1 MGADLSR
8 VRFDAL
14 RDHSGVVMQQGRLL
28 LDSDWN
34 EFVAIVDR
42 RLRAAAADLGTPGVT
57 EGFSGAAV
65 VPRTTPDAFLIT
77 SSADG
82 MTIGRGRMYV
92 DGLQAENH
100 GTGATV
106 LDPLLAEPVRAQDTP
121 YAQQPYWE
129 APKDLP
135 TTGTHLVYLD
145 VWQREVTPLQAPD
158 LVEEAV
164 GVDTTA
170 RTQTVW
176 RVRVHEPDTPDI
188 DCSTPDEDIPDWSG
202 VIAPSGGRLTTGTVA
217 VAAAD
222 DPCSLPP
229 SGDYRGL
236 ENQTYRVEVHDGGI
250 PGTATFKWSR
260 DNGSVAM
267 RVVEVVAPDRLRPEH
282 LGRDTVLG
290 LRENDWV
297 EILDDH
303 RELDEQPGEMRRITT
318 VHGDGTVS
326 FSPALP
332 GDLPATTDEALRR
345 NLRIRRWDQAGTIK
359 NAEGAVLQDLDA
371 ADSTGVIT
379 VATGGAA
386 VVLEHGITVALDAPD
401 GAFRPGDHW
410 IFTARTSTADV
421 EKLDQ
426 APPLGIHHHYARL
439 AVVTFPGTAYDCRT
453 LWPDAG
459 HCGDCTVCVTPES
472 HASGVMTVQAAVDSV
487 AEEGGTVCLAQG
499 VYHLG
504 DEPVRMRRARS
515 VRIHGQGPGTLLI
528 AERGGFDIRLS
539 AFVTLEDFALISSSR
554 RPGIKISI
562 AAEVTVR
569 RLTVLIAGG
578 GEGSGQG
585 PAVELS
591 HACLRTRI
599 QDCDFAGRIGIE
611 ARENLNTDADAD
623 TDGEA
628 EAEAEAEAA
637 AAAEAEAGGDAEGGS
652 VRAHLLT
659 ADLEISG
666 NLLMCWWAG
675 VQFRGSAAHMLRN
688 TVRGNTVVFAQGA
701 GLRFLGAVSPWASFD
716 ITDNHVQS
724 NGVGIEVGASGYTI
738 RDNTVSGTP
747 DPESGSG
754 DGIVLR
760 SGVSGVLRGATRIR
774 GNRIN
779 RIGGVGILVRVP
791 AGDLDVSHNTV
802 EGATAGGIV
811 VADRGRVADAVI
823 VGNTVRDLV
832 TQEWTVAE
840 GTDGIRIVGAAHALV
855 GSNTVS
861 GLTTEFD
868 EGQDRG
874 GDGGRGGRGERGEGD
889 EPDRRTGVVLLACRE
904 SRVHAN
910 TVERI
915 GPTDP
920 EWTARLLGVHI
931 CVFTRTTIEGNV
943 CRRITEDVDHD
954 GHTPWSGLLV
964 GDDPQDDA
972 DPGTEN
978 GLTGHI
984 GRYVS
989 VVGERASYLIGPYT
1003 AFAHVSDDV
1012 SAIISANTFTG
1023 AAQHPAAR
1031 IHVARDAVVCG
1042 NQFRQHGD
1050 SDPAALIVRAGTA
1063 TVTGNRA
1070 RGGRPSIHLDVE
1082 PRFLA
1087 VLGNITTGG
1096 IDAEGTIDPKWL
1108 QLNVDGVL

>member
-65 VPRTTPDAFLIT
+65 VPRTTPDAFRIT

-92 DGLQAENH
+92 DGLLAENH
-100 GTGATV
+100 GTGAAV
-106 LDPLLAEPVRAQDTP
+106 LDPLLAEPSRAQDTP
-121 YAQQPYWE
+121 YEQQPYWE
-129 APKDLP
+129 APDELP
-135 TTGTHLVYLD
+135 TSGTHLVYLD

-176 RVRVHEPDTPDI
+176 RVRVHEPDTPGI
-188 DCSTPDEDIPDWSG
+188 DCSTPEEDIPGWSEL
-202 VIAPSGGRLTTGTVA
+202 IAPSGGRLTTGAVA
-217 VAAAD
+217 VAPDD

-229 SGDYRGL
+229 TGDYRGL
-236 ENQTYRVEVHDGGI
+236 ENQTYRVEIHDGGA
-250 PGTATFKWSR
+250 PGTATFTWSR

-267 RVVEVVAPDRLRPEH
+267 RVVEVVAADRLRPEH
-282 LGRDTVLG
+282 LGRDAVLG
-290 LRENDWV
+290 LSENDWV

-303 RELDEQPGEMRRITT
+303 RELDERPGEMRRITT
-318 VHGDGTVS
+318 VHGDGTIS

-332 GDLPATTDEALRR
+332 GDLPTTTDEAIRR
-345 NLRIRRWDQAGTIK
+345 NLRIRRWDQAGRVK
-359 NAEGAVLQDLDA
+359 SGAGAVLEDLDA
-371 ADSTGVIT
+371 PGATGVIT
-379 VATGGAA
+379 VPAGGVA
-386 VVLEHGITVALDAPD
+386 VVLEHGITVTLDAPC
-401 GAFRPGDHW
+401 GTFRPGDHW
-410 IFTARTSTADV
+410 IFTARTSTATV
-421 EKLDQ
+421 EELDQ
-426 APPLGIHHHYARL
+426 APPLGVHHHYARL
-439 AVVTFPGTAYDCRT
+439 AVVTSTDVFDCRT
-453 LWPDAG
+453 LWPDGG

-528 AERGGFDIRLS
+528 AERGGFDIKLS
-539 AFVTLEDFALISSSR
+539 AFVTLEDFALISSRR

-599 QDCDFAGRIGIE
+599 QDCDIAGRIGIE
-611 ARENLNTDADAD
+611 ARENLNTHDDD
-623 TDGEA
+623 DDDGE
-628 EAEAEAEAA
+628 
-637 AAAEAEAGGDAEGGS
+637 GDGDAEGGS
-652 VRAHLLT
+652 IRSHLLT

-716 ITDNHVQS
+716 VTDNHVQS
-724 NGVGIEVGASGYTI
+724 NGVGIEVGASGYTV

-760 SGVSGVLRGATRIR
+760 SGVSGVLRGTTRIS
-774 GNRIN
+774 GNRIS
-779 RIGGVGILVRVP
+779 RIGGAGIVVRVP
-791 AGDLDVSHNTV
+791 TGDIDISHNTV
-802 EGATAGGIV
+802 DGAGEGGIV
-811 VADRGRVADAVI
+811 VTERGRVADAVV

-832 TQEWTVAE
+832 TYEWNLSE
-840 GTDGIRIVGAAHALV
+840 GTDGIRIVGADHALV

-868 EGQDRG
+868 EDQEGEGDDEREDREEQ
-874 GDGGRGGRGERGEGD
+874 GERGEREG
-889 EPDRRTGVVLLACRE
+889 EESDRRTGVVLLACRE

-910 TVERI
+910 AVERI
-915 GPTDP
+915 GRSDPGWTD
-920 EWTARLLGVHI
+920 RLLGIHI
-931 CVFTRTTIEGNV
+931 CVFMRTTIEGNV
-943 CRRITEDVDHD
+943 CRRITEDVDND
-954 GHTPWSGLLV
+954 SHTPWSGLLV
-964 GDDPQDDA
+964 GDDPRDDDE
-972 DPGTEN
+972 DPGTPD

-1012 SAIISANTFTG
+1012 SAIVSANTFTG

-1031 IHVARDAVVCG
+1031 IHVARDAVVSA

-1050 SDPAALIVRAGTA
+1050 SDPAALVVRAGTA

-1070 RGGRPSIHLDVE
+1070 RGGRPSIRLDVA
-1082 PRFLA
+1082 PQQLA

-1096 IDAEGTIDPKWL
+1096 IEAEGTIDPKWL
-1108 QLNVDGVL
+1108 HLNVDGLL